1 MSSGS
6 RKIPSGVTE
15 MQYRKALAAVK
26 KQEAASSSIDAA
38 ALQADMARR
47 FNLSNGPKSNR
58 GQLVIRSNN
67 SNRER
72 ASPQVIEVICDCC
85 QAKCTSNEDIC
96 RSCGYYLVG
105 APEPPPETLAQRRG
119 LVAPPPSR

>member
-1 MSSGS
+1 MAN
-6 RKIPSGVTE
+6 RRIPSGVTE

-26 KQEAASSSIDAA
+26 KQEASSSIDAA

-47 FNLSNGPKSNR
+47 FNLSAGPKPSR
-58 GQLVIRSNN
+58 QLAVRN
-67 SNRER
+67 SSSSSRQER
-72 ASPQVIEVICDCC
+72 ASPQVIEIICECC
-85 QAKCTSNEDIC
+85 HSKCYSDQEVC
-96 RSCGYYLVG
+96 RACGYYLMG